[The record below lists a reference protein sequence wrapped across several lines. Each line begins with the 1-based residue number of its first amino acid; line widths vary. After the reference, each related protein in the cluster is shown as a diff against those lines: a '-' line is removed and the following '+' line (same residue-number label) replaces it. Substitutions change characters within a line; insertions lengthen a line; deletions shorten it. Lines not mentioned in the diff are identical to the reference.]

1 VYGALV
7 AAPDSIR
14 TDLLNAF
21 APRTCPPNTATVLRS
36 ILWPVALMSIVHRS
50 YVLATNGYITDDFA
64 PVYRAVVNFKMGWD
78 IYNEHFNH
86 VDPHYLYPPGG
97 TLIMAPFGYLPV
109 DASRYWFIFF
119 NTLAIVLA
127 AYFLLRLF
135 KFSLASVAAP
145 ALLLAMFCTENVTNT
160 LVFGNINGCILLLE
174 VLFFRWLLDG
184 NKSHEW
190 WAGVAIGL
198 TLVVKPLLAPLLLLP
213 LLNRQWRA
221 LATALVVPVVFN
233 AAAWPLISDP
243 MNFVT
248 RTLPYIFSTRDYFN
262 SSILGN
268 GVYYGLPTWLILL
281 LRIGFAALAV
291 VSLWLLYR
299 YYRERDPL
307 FWMATSSGVLLVAS
321 WLVLS
326 LGQGYYSMML
336 FPFLMTVVL
345 PNSVIRSWAAWLA
358 IYGFMTMDR
367 WLLGHWPT
375 TGRALEYLK
384 ITYGWSLIL
393 VVVFCALYFRYLDA
407 KSDGRLEDGID
418 PPWMKEIQPADAKSE
433 PDEPKPVASA

>member
-1 VYGALV
+1 MYGALV

-14 TDLLNAF
+14 TGLLESLRDAF
-21 APRTCPPNTATVLRS
+21 RPRTSPPSTATVLRS
-36 ILWPVALMSIVHRS
+36 VLWPIAILSVIHRS
-50 YVLATNGYITDDFA
+50 YVLGTTGYITDDFG

-78 IYNEHFNH
+78 IYNEHFDH

-97 TLIMAPFGYLPV
+97 TLIMAPFGYMPV
-109 DASRYWFIFF
+109 DASRHWFIFI
-119 NTLAIVLA
+119 NTVAIVVA
-127 AYFLLRLF
+127 GYFLLRLF
-135 KFSLASVAAP
+135 NFTLSSVAAP
-145 ALLLAMFCTENVTNT
+145 ALLLAMFCTETVTNT
-160 LVFGNINGCILLLE
+160 LVFTNINGCILLLE

-184 NKSHEW
+184 KVNHEW

-221 LATALVVPVVFN
+221 LSTAFLVPLVFN

-248 RTLPYIFSTRDYFN
+248 RTVPYIFSTRDYFN

-268 GVYYGLPTWLILL
+268 GVYYGLPMWLILL
-281 LRIGFAALAV
+281 LRIVFAVLAV
-291 VSLWLLYR
+291 ASLVMLYR
-299 YYRERDPL
+299 YYRTRDPL
-307 FWMATSSGVLLVAS
+307 FWMLTSSGVLLVGS

-345 PNSVIRSWAAWLA
+345 PNSVIRNWVAWLA

-367 WLLGHWPT
+367 WLLWYWPT
-375 TGRALEYLK
+375 TGRFLEYMK
-384 ITYGWSLIL
+384 VTYGWSLIL
-393 VVVFCALYFRYLDA
+393 VVVFCVLYFRYLDA
-407 KSDGRLEDGID
+407 KEDGRLEHGID
-418 PPWMKEIQPADAKSE
+418 PPWMTADR
-433 PDEPKPVASA
+433 PRASVGA

>member
-14 TDLLNAF
+14 TGLRNAF
-21 APRTCPPNTATVLRS
+21 RPRTSPPSTASVLRS
-36 ILWPVALMSIVHRS
+36 ILWPVAILSIIHRS

-64 PVYRAVVNFKMGWD
+64 PVYRAVVNFKLGWD
-78 IYNEHFNH
+78 IYNEHFDH

-119 NTLAIVLA
+119 NTIAIVLA

-135 KFSLASVAAP
+135 NFTLASVAAP

-160 LVFGNINGCILLLE
+160 LVFGNINGCVLLLE

-184 NKSHEW
+184 NVSHQW
-190 WAGVAIGL
+190 WSGVAIGL

-221 LATALVVPVVFN
+221 LATAIALPVVFN

-243 MNFVT
+243 MNFIT

-268 GVYYGLPTWLILL
+268 GVYYGLPMGLILL
-281 LRIGFAALAV
+281 LRIILAALAV
-291 VSLWLLYR
+291 ASLWMLYR
-299 YYRERDPL
+299 YYRTRDPL
-307 FWMATSSGVLLVAS
+307 FWMLTSSGVLLIAS

-345 PNSVIRSWAAWLA
+345 PNSVIRSWVAWLA
-358 IYGFMTMDR
+358 IYGFMSMDR

-393 VVVFCALYFRYLDA
+393 VVVFAALYFRYLDS
-407 KSDGRLEDGID
+407 KQEGRLADGID
-418 PPWMKEIQPADAKSE
+418 PAWMKPNDAEDAQRVAPA
-433 PDEPKPVASA
+433 